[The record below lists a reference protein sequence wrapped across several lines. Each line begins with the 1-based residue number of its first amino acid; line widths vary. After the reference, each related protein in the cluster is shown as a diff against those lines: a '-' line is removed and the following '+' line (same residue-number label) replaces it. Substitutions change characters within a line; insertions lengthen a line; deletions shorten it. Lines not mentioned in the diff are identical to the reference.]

1 MFNFWILFWCYFN
14 LFFYRDFNLHF
25 LKRVITKSSKTRFCA
40 SNYTI
45 TRCFRLNRDKVENP
59 FYNCPKK
66 RDKLTFWSEV
76 DKALLTEKK
85 NNLFWKKRSRRHFG
99 GPVYQRDFGLFS
111 FNIQW
116 KIYVHNI
123 VFLFFLEN
131 RSRRIYFCLLDLQR
145 TAFHEFA
152 NLRRKIIWPVSFIR

>member
-1 MFNFWILFWCYFN
+1 MYFN
-14 LFFYRDFNLHF
+14 LFIYRDFNLPF

-123 VFLFFLEN
+123 VFLFFWK
-131 RSRRIYFCLLDLQR
+131 IGLD
-145 TAFHEFA
+145 AFISVFWTCRGQHFMNSQICEE
-152 NLRRKIIWPVSFIR
+152 K